1 VKRRERSTVAKLVVG
16 LLAVLAVWTGADRA
30 EAATFTIINMDAPGE
45 GFNDGTPA
53 LPVGGNTGTTI
64 GEQRLIAFQYAADL
78 WGARIDSATAIR
90 VEASFDELECTSF
103 GAVLGAAGPAVVN
116 RDFTGAPLTGT
127 WYPPSLA
134 NIVAGVDIN
143 PAVAEIEAYFNSRL
157 GQPDCLAG
165 TFFYYGLD
173 GNEGSNIDFVTVLS
187 HELGHGL
194 GFLSLVN
201 PLTGQELAG
210 FHDVFSYFLEDH
222 STGRL
227 FPNMTNAER
236 ATASTDGTQTTS
248 DLHTV
253 GPTAVDA
260 GDFLNSGRHSS
271 GHLLMY
277 APNPVEPGSSVS
289 HWAKTMAPNQ
299 MMEPSFTAA
308 LHNIDLE
315 LALFTDLGY
324 PLIFPCGDATQ
335 DSILS
340 ASDALFA
347 LNVSVGIGTCIE
359 TLCDVNGTG
368 TTTSTDA
375 LVILN
380 VAVGLPVT
388 TSCGLS

>member
-1 VKRRERSTVAKLVVG
+1 MSRRRFAPWILFVLALLTWIVVG
-16 LLAVLAVWTGADRA
+16 GARDA
-30 EAATFTIINMDAPGE
+30 AQAATFTIINTDGAGE
-45 GFNDGTPA
+45 GFNDNTPA
-53 LPVGGNTGTTI
+53 LPVGNNPGTTV

-78 WGARIDSATAIR
+78 WGARIDSDIDIR
-90 VEASFDELECTSF
+90 VEASFDELQCNSF
-103 GAVLGAAGPAVVN
+103 GAVLGAAGPKVIN
-116 RDFTGAPLTGT
+116 RDFAGAPLKNT
-127 WYPPSLA
+127 WYPPSIA
-134 NIVAGVDIN
+134 NIIAGTDIN
-143 PAVAEIEAYFNSRL
+143 PATEEIVAFFNSRL

-173 GNEGSNIDFVTVLS
+173 GNEGLNIDFVTVLT

-194 GFLSLVN
+194 GFLSLVD
-201 PLTGQELAG
+201 PSTGQELSG
-210 FHDVFSYFLEDH
+210 FPDVFSNFLEDH
-222 STGRL
+222 STGNL
-227 FPNMTNAER
+227 FPDMTDFER
-236 ATASTDGTQTTS
+236 AVASVDGTQSTS

-253 GPTAVDA
+253 APTAVEA
-260 GDFLNSGRHSS
+260 GEFLTGGRHTS

-289 HWAKTMAPNQ
+289 HWAKVMTPNQ

-315 LALFTDLGY
+315 LALFSDLGY
-324 PLIFPCGDATQ
+324 PLIYPCGDATQ
-335 DSILS
+335 DGSLS
-340 ASDALFA
+340 ASDALLA

-380 VAVGLPVT
+380 GAVGLPVT